1 MLPDGSY
8 VLNWGPVLWTHMRN
22 CKLISTSLTNA
33 CTYTHSQTHTYKG
46 MHPFPLRAIG
56 TCQLHEY
63 LRPVVAVVLGLINP
77 SFPTPCTNR
86 FSLLFS
92 CCLLQLLWDAAVC
105 TLCLHSEMGWR
116 EALQEVWNLWAHVG
130 NNICVIL
137 MQVCLFV
144 LCMYVCMYV
153 CTWVTG
159 RSVGGRGAEMLVS
172 SPADQSRDA
181 LVVTKMMT

>member
-1 MLPDGSY
+1 M
-8 VLNWGPVLWTHMRN
+8 
-22 CKLISTSLTNA
+22 
-33 CTYTHSQTHTYKG
+33 
-46 MHPFPLRAIG
+46 
-56 TCQLHEY
+56 
-63 LRPVVAVVLGLINP
+63 
-77 SFPTPCTNR
+77 
-86 FSLLFS
+86 
-92 CCLLQLLWDAAVC
+92 
-105 TLCLHSEMGWR
+105 
-116 EALQEVWNLWAHVG
+116 G

-153 CTWVTG
+153 STWVTG